1 MADGFEEL
9 TRIIWKPGQD
19 GKHEKHVFINRTEMT
34 AEELRRSMM
43 NRDALIRGILQ
54 GGEARLNGLEQ
65 LFGDISPELKEA
77 IDRARRVDRRR

>member
-19 GKHEKHVFINRTEMT
+19 GKHERHVFINRTEMT

-43 NRDALIRGILQ
+43 DRDALIRGILQ

>member
-9 TRIIWKPGQD
+9 TRIIWRPGQD
-19 GKHEKHVFINRTEMT
+19 GNYQRQVYINRTEMT
-34 AEELRRSMM
+34 TEELQKSMM
-43 NRDALIRGILQ
+43 DRDALIRGILQ
-54 GGEARLNGLEQ
+54 GGEARLDGLEK